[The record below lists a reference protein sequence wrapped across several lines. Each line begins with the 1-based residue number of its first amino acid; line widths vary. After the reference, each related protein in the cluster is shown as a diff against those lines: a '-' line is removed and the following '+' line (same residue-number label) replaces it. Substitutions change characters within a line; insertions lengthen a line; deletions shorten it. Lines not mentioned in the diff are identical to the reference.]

1 MEGVRASAFCMI
13 NNHQH
18 NKINERLGVKYIA
31 RAEVFFPPCK
41 WKEQRNEVVENDLQ
55 KSTKSGGQ
63 HTPVE
68 IFRPKVGT
76 AGTGGWGQLSKNIR

>member
-1 MEGVRASAFCMI
+1 MVVSMEEVRASAFCMI

-18 NKINERLGVKYIA
+18 NEINEKLGVRYIA

-55 KSTKSGGQ
+55 KSTKSGG
-63 HTPVE
+63 
-68 IFRPKVGT
+68 
-76 AGTGGWGQLSKNIR
+76 

>member
-1 MEGVRASAFCMI
+1 MVVSMEGVRAAAFCMI

-18 NKINERLGVKYIA
+18 NEINERLGVRYIA

-55 KSTKSGGQ
+55 KSTKSGG
-63 HTPVE
+63 
-68 IFRPKVGT
+68 
-76 AGTGGWGQLSKNIR
+76 

>member
-1 MEGVRASAFCMI
+1 MVVNMEEVRASAFFMI

-18 NKINERLGVKYIA
+18 NEINERLGVKYIA

-55 KSTKSGGQ
+55 KSTKSGG
-63 HTPVE
+63 
-68 IFRPKVGT
+68 
-76 AGTGGWGQLSKNIR
+76 